1 MKRKFKVLKPL
12 VRDAGIYKISCTK
25 TDKVYIGESL
35 NISNRISNHFA
46 DLRKG
51 EHHNII
57 LQRIFSKYGEETFE
71 VDIIKYSNFEETL
84 TKEDKIRKLKEDE
97 KYYQEQSNNP
107 CISMDKN
114 CYGWNTNASKEQK
127 EANKKQLDSIRGKAM
142 EAWKTPI
149 LIYNTESKESFI
161 VDSLTEAEKYVEQK
175 HIYRNIKD
183 KVYLP
188 YNNYVCFIPEEFDE
202 TKVLI
207 TNCKFNASIKSVY
220 YLYDLINNKTYQ
232 FPSKVQASLFFGG
245 KRNAK
250 LYDRYS
256 TFIDNNFITAIKIE
270 SEEQLWNTDF
280 VFSRNK
286 ASIKTIKLSE
296 YYNALKTFTNKTN
309 FGKLLNVNKEVVSNM
324 LAEKSITERI
334 QEIVILV
341 ASRKKSI

>member
-1 MKRKFKVLKPL
+1 MKRKFKLESELKRMP
-12 VRDAGIYKISCTK
+12 GIYKISCTK
-25 TDKVYIGESL
+25 TDKVYIGESFS
-35 NISNRISNHFA
+35 ISNRIYKHFNL
-46 DLRKG
+46 LRKNAHG
-51 EHHNII
+51 NKI
-57 LQRIFSKYGEETFE
+57 LQNIYNKYGEETIV
-71 VDIIKYSNFEETL
+71 VDILEWVSPSENKKELNILLKNKEAYWQSKYPTMINFDRNGYAWL
-84 TKEDKIRKLKEDE
+84 A
-97 KYYQEQSNNP
+97 
-107 CISMDKN
+107 
-114 CYGWNTNASKEQK
+114 NASKEQK

-334 QEIVILV
+334 QEIVTLV